1 MRTPNCF
8 LQPFC
13 FAVVAAGLVT
23 GCQKSEPA
31 PTAQVEVQAV
41 TAKRQPITEHI
52 TADAVLSP
60 LKQASIAP
68 QLSAPVAKFFVQR
81 GSRVR
86 QGELLAVLDNRSLQA
101 TVIDNQGSYDAAQAA
116 YSTATKATVPEDTE
130 KAKSDLAQAKA
141 NLDLNLQIVNS
152 RKQLFAEGAIP
163 GRDLDTAQAAL
174 VQAQT
179 AFDVAQQ
186 HLAALEHVSRAAA
199 LKSAAGELESA
210 KGKYLTAQAELQYSE
225 IRSPISGVVADRPLY
240 AGETATA
247 GTPLLTVMDTSSL
260 LAKIHLTQPQAQ
272 QLKAGDPA
280 SVSVPG
286 IAAPVAGKLTL
297 ISPALDPG
305 STTLEVW
312 VQIPNPKG
320 ELKPGT
326 SVHVLVNGQGVPNA
340 IVVPAESLVTAPS
353 GAKGVMVVGI
363 DGVAHL
369 KEIAIGIEDNG
380 LVQIVKGVSA
390 GDQVITK
397 GAYALDDGT
406 KVKVVSGA
414 DDASAAPG
422 GGD

>member
-1 MRTPNCF
+1 
-8 LQPFC
+8 
-13 FAVVAAGLVT
+13 
-23 GCQKSEPA
+23 
-31 PTAQVEVQAV
+31 
-41 TAKRQPITEHI
+41 
-52 TADAVLSP
+52 
-60 LKQASIAP
+60 
-68 QLSAPVAKFFVQR
+68 
-81 GSRVR
+81 
-86 QGELLAVLDNRSLQA
+86 
-101 TVIDNQGSYDAAQAA
+101 
-116 YSTATKATVPEDTE
+116 
-130 KAKSDLAQAKA
+130 
-141 NLDLNLQIVNS
+141 
-152 RKQLFAEGAIP
+152 
-163 GRDLDTAQAAL
+163 
-174 VQAQT
+174 
-179 AFDVAQQ
+179 VAQQ

-260 LAKIHLTQPQAQ
+260 LAKIHLTQAQAQ
-272 QLKAGDPA
+272 QLKTGDPA

-312 VQIPNPKG
+312 VQIPNPNG

-326 SVHVLVNGQGVPNA
+326 SVHVLVNGQSVPNA
-340 IVVPAESLVTAPS
+340 IVIPAESLVTAPS
-353 GAKGVMVVGI
+353 GAKGVMVAGA

-369 KEIAIGIEDNG
+369 KEVATGIEDNG